1 MSLVLDPLVAVPRPV
16 VLVVAL
22 HDESQDTILIL
33 GAPTH
38 GQKRAAVLSVIGD
51 DEISVPKIFHSF
63 TLIIFFS
70 YENIR

>member
-1 MSLVLDPLVAVPRPV
+1 MSLVLGPLVAVPRPV

-22 HDESQDTILIL
+22 H
-33 GAPTH
+33 
-38 GQKRAAVLSVIGD
+38 AAVLSVIGD